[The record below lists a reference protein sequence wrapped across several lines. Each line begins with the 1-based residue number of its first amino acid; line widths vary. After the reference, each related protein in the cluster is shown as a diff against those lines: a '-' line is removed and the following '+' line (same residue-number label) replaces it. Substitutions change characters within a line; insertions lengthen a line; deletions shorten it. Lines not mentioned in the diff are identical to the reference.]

1 MSLTQKLVRTPS
13 TSPPG
18 NVSAVALV
26 AADQIRQLIP
36 ESDIS
41 TTKTGPGVINVVAV
55 IRSGCR
61 GKRLVFSGHLDTY
74 PTGDVGRWT
83 LDPFS
88 GELSSDGKHV
98 YGRGV
103 SDMKG
108 GIAASIIAAQVPKLP
123 VVARRAGRGAL
134 AGDEETMGKLGSAHL
149 IKHVAEAG
157 EADAMICGDAGS
169 LIIVPTGE
177 KGRLWLEV
185 EANGKAAHGAHVHRG
200 SNAIDRL
207 LAALS
212 QLKYLEK
219 LEIWPVKEVE
229 DAIAA
234 AMPVSESLGGPGE
247 AAVLGSI
254 TVNIGTISGGTSTNL
269 VAQTASASLDIR
281 LPMGLSTATLIE
293 QIKRILCRAG
303 RWDKTRYCAGLR
315 SVMDATRRGDYYTA
329 RVGGDK
335 ADGGRTGHGE
345 YASRGF

>member
-74 PTGDVGRWT
+74 PTGDAGHWT

-88 GELSSDGKHV
+88 GELSSD
-98 YGRGV
+98 
-103 SDMKG
+103 
-108 GIAASIIAAQVPKLP
+108 
-123 VVARRAGRGAL
+123 
-134 AGDEETMGKLGSAHL
+134 
-149 IKHVAEAG
+149 
-157 EADAMICGDAGS
+157 
-169 LIIVPTGE
+169 GE

-200 SNAIDRL
+200 SNAIDPL

-254 TVNIGTISGGTSTNL
+254 TVNIGTISGATSTNL

-293 QIKRILCRAG
+293 QIKRILEPADGIRHGIVRAYEASWTPPDEEITRHALESG
-303 RWDKTRYCAGLR
+303 RDP
-315 SVMDATRRGDYYTA
+315 
-329 RVGGDK
+329 VGGDW
-335 ADGGRTGHGE
+335 ADAWGADE
-345 YASRGF
+345 YVEVAELVQVAQIHALTA